1 MSCYIYFDR
10 DQFLLLTSIDQS
22 SEIPPYAEGYRDV
35 IDDEVVSFSYSYTV
49 VIYVRTGFLCDLH
62 LCIAFPSLS
71 YSQFVLFSVDWAVT
85 LLYSSQPLFNSVIKN
100 RYYVDSKG
108 WHLCFYYIIGWN

>member
-1 MSCYIYFDR
+1 MIALSKSCKYTFEVSYYIYFDR

-49 VIYVRTGFLCDLH
+49 VIYVRTGFLCYLH
-62 LCIAFPSLS
+62 LYIDLS
-71 YSQFVLFSVDWAVT
+71 TLIVSQV
-85 LLYSSQPLFNSVIKN
+85 N
-100 RYYVDSKG
+100 
-108 WHLCFYYIIGWN
+108 

>member
-10 DQFLLLTSIDQS
+10 DQFLLSTSIDQS

-49 VIYVRTGFLCDLH
+49 VIYVRTWFLCGLH
-62 LCIAFPSLS
+62 LCVNLSSLVKLS
-71 YSQFVLFSVDWAVT
+71 KAVGFSVALAVVLHLPST
-85 LLYSSQPLFNSVIKN
+85 QIYKPAMSFRKVCLYIFVILLV
-100 RYYVDSKG
+100 
-108 WHLCFYYIIGWN
+108 